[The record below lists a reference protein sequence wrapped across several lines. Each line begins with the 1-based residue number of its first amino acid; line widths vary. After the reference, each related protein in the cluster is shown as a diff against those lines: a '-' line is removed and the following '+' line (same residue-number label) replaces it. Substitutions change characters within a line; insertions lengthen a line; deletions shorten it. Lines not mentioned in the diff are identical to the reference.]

1 MTKVFNSDK
10 YCDTTVAYDTTRK
23 ATHVADS
30 LRRAPV
36 ANIELVEPEP
46 VSLDDLSLIL
56 DNDYFNSLTTGLP
69 SYLASSNG
77 IGWDDALLT
86 SVLYSSS
93 GVVRAV
99 EHALDSGTNSGS
111 LSSGLHH
118 ARFNEGSGFCTVN
131 GLVLGARAAFASGA
145 RRVLC
150 LDLDAHAGGG
160 TASYIERGFDGVFE
174 QLDVSLIPFDTY
186 TNVKDATL
194 IMSSSSTYIADIE
207 RALSDV
213 TAPRSI
219 DVILYNAGMD
229 PHERAGGVKGVTTET
244 LAKREEL
251 VFSWAKLHDVPVA
264 WVLAGGYSTHMT
276 IEELAGLHRLT
287 AEAAC
292 F

>member
-1 MTKVFNSDK
+1 MEVYFCGK
-10 YCDTTVAYDTTRK
+10 YCETTVAYDTTRK
-23 ATHVADS
+23 ALRVADS
-30 LRRAPV
+30 LRRTPV
-36 ANIELVEPEP
+36 DNIELTEPEP
-46 VSLDDLSLIL
+46 VSLDDLSSIL
-56 DNDYFNSLTTGLP
+56 DNDYFSSLTTGLP

-77 IGWDDALLT
+77 IGWDTTLLT

-99 EHALDSGTNSGS
+99 ESALGSNTNAGS

-160 TASYIERGFDGVFE
+160 TASYIERGFEGVFE

-186 TNVKDATL
+186 TDIKGATL
-194 IMSSSSTYIADIE
+194 IMSDASTYIADIE
-207 RALSDV
+207 RALSDI
-213 TAPRSI
+213 TAPGSI
-219 DVILYNAGMD
+219 DVVLYNAGMD
-229 PHERAGGVKGVTTET
+229 PHERAGGVKGVTTDT
-244 LAKREEL
+244 LAMREEL

-264 WVLAGGYSTHMT
+264 WVLAGGYSTDMT

-292 F
+292 L